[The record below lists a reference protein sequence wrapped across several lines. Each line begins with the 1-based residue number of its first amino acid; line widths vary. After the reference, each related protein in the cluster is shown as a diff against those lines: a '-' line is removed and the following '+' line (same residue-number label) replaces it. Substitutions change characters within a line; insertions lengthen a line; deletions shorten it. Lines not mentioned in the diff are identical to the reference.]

1 MLLLV
6 GFLARA
12 PQKQPTFLASDDKQ
26 DDASDMQFF
35 EVFRNGPNWAKK
47 LIFLL
52 ILHTMRDPPRICQMK
67 DLIKIYICGKFHQ
80 YSICGCEIKNVK
92 VFCTDSVS
100 MEMAPFYDFFGPYSP
115 KYCLI
120 LLKLSP

>member
-26 DDASDMQFF
+26 DDASVMLQFF
-35 EVFRNGPNWAKK
+35 EVFRNGPNWAQK

-52 ILHTMRDPPRICQMK
+52 ILHPMRDPPRICEMK

-80 YSICGCEIKNVK
+80 YRICGCEIKK
-92 VFCTDSVS
+92 CQSFL
-100 MEMAPFYDFFGPYSP
+100 Y
-115 KYCLI
+115 
-120 LLKLSP
+120 

>member
-35 EVFRNGPNWAKK
+35 EVFRNSPNWAKK
-47 LIFLL
+47 LIFLF
-52 ILHTMRDPPRICQMK
+52 ILHTMRDSPRICQIK

-80 YSICGCEIKNVK
+80 YSICGCEIKK
-92 VFCTDSVS
+92 CQSFL
-100 MEMAPFYDFFGPYSP
+100 Y
-115 KYCLI
+115 
-120 LLKLSP
+120 